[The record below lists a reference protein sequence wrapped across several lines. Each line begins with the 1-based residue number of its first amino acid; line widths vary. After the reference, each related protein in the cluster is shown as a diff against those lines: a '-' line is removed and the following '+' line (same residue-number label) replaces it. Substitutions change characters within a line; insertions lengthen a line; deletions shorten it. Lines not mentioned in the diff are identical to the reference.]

1 MISLSKIVSGEAT
14 VSKKIT
20 YHNDSDFIP
29 RKLIEFSKSLV
40 PIVVWNITSKCNL
53 KCVHCYAS
61 PLPIRNELLTEQCF
75 EVVDKLAKFGVPLII
90 FSGGEP
96 LMRHDLTEIANYARK
111 KGIKCVLS
119 TNGTLIN
126 KDVAEELSV
135 FDYVGVSLDG
145 IGEANDKF
153 RGKEGAYKLALTG
166 LLNASEVTLTGVRF
180 TVTKFNY
187 DQLWKVLNLAWDN
200 DIPRF
205 CLYHLV
211 PAGKAD
217 FSYDIDNDLRRSIID
232 SLIGAAEVEGTEI
245 LTVDNP
251 ADGVFAYLK
260 LRDRED
266 ADEILQFLSY
276 RGGDNSG
283 IRLACIDT
291 LGFVHPNQFW
301 LDYTIGNI
309 LEDDFNKIWLGNDDL
324 LRKLRE
330 KEKFLKGKCGMCR
343 YKSICGGFRVRAYR
357 YGDLWGDDPSCYL
370 NSAEIS

>member
-29 RKLIEFSKSLV
+29 KKLIEFSKSLV

-61 PLPIRNELLTEQCF
+61 PLPTRNELLTEQCF

-301 LDYTIGNI
+301 LDHTIGNI

-370 NSAEIS
+370 DPVEIS

>member
-29 RKLIEFSKSLV
+29 KKLIEFSKSLV

-61 PLPIRNELLTEQCF
+61 PLPTRNELLTEQCF

-166 LLNASEVTLTGVRF
+166 LLNASEVTLTGIRF

-370 NSAEIS
+370 DPVEIS